1 MKAIRIH
8 ETGGPEVLKLDE
20 VPVPEPGP
28 GEALVKID
36 AAGQNFVDIYERRGW
51 YSLELPVTLGKEAAG
66 TVVSIGSGTQG
77 VRPGDRVAYAMTPGA
92 YAEYAAVPAWKL
104 APIPDRIDTRTAAAV
119 MLQGMT
125 AQFLARSAYPLGPGK
140 TALVHA
146 ASGGVGQLLVQI
158 AKLLGARVIGTCSTD
173 EKAAIAKEAGAD
185 EVILYSRENFT
196 ERTLKITGGAGVD
209 VVYDSVGKDT
219 FEKGLEC
226 LKPRGF
232 MVLYGQ
238 SSGPAPAIDPQ
249 TLNAKGSLFLTRP
262 SLGAYT
268 ATRPEV
274 LERSGEVFSWIL
286 DGKLSVRIDR
296 EHRLSETAEAH
307 RYMEAR
313 KTRGK
318 VLLVP

>member
-51 YSLELPVTLGKEAAG
+51 YSLGLPVTLGKEAAG

-196 ERTLKITGGAGVD
+196 ERTLTMTGGTGVD

-296 EHRLSETAEAH
+296 EYRLSETAEAH

>member
-8 ETGGPEVLKLDE
+8 EAGGPEVLRLDE

-36 AAGQNFVDIYERRGW
+36 AAGLNFVDIYERRGW
-51 YSLELPVTLGKEAAG
+51 YRLDLPLTLGKEAAG

-77 VRPGDRVAYAMTPGA
+77 VRPGDRVAFAMATGT

-104 APIPDRIDTRTAAAV
+104 APIPDRIETKTAAAV

-125 AQFLARSAYPLGPGK
+125 AQYLARSTYPLGPGK

-158 AKLLGARVIGTCSTD
+158 AKLLGARVIGTCSTE

-185 EVILYSRENFT
+185 EVILYTRENFA
-196 ERTLKITGGAGVD
+196 ERTLGLTGGAGVD

-219 FEKGLEC
+219 FERGLEC
-226 LKPRGF
+226 LKPRGY

-238 SSGPAPAIDPQ
+238 SSGPVPAFDPQ

-268 ATRPEV
+268 ATRAEV
-274 LERSGEVFSWIL
+274 LERSGELFSWIL
-286 DGKLSVRIDR
+286 DRKLSVRIDR
-296 EHRLSETAEAH
+296 EYRFQDAAEAQ

-313 KTRGK
+313 KTLGK